1 MTEASSAG
9 RHAPPSAEDALR
21 PIKPEESELLVVTG
35 MSGAGRST
43 AANALEDHGWYV
55 VENLPPQML
64 GTLAEL
70 VSRMPQS
77 LPKLAVVVDVRS
89 KALFADIRDS
99 LSALSASGVTFRVLF
114 LDASD
119 ETLVRRFEQGRRP
132 HPLQGDGRMLDGIA
146 AERELLAEM
155 KSASEMVLDTST
167 LNVHE
172 LGSAVTELFSE
183 SGPVVLRL
191 TVMSFGFK
199 YGLPVDANYVA
210 DVRFIPNPHWVPQL
224 RPHTGL
230 DQDVSDFVLVENRA
244 KDFVDRYVHA
254 LEPVLAGYRRE
265 NKHYAT
271 IAVGCTGGKHRSVA
285 VAAELAK
292 RLAQL
297 PRVTV
302 SVRHRDLGRE

>member
-1 MTEASSAG
+1 MTDSTPGAG
-9 RHAPPSAEDALR
+9 AEGELT
-21 PIKPEESELLVVTG
+21 PVKPQESELLVVTG

-64 GTLAEL
+64 STLADL
-70 VSRMPQS
+70 VARTPQA
-77 LPKLAVVVDVRS
+77 LPKLAVVVDVRG
-89 KALFADIRDS
+89 KAFFSDIRDS
-99 LSALSASGVTFRVLF
+99 LNTLAASGISYRVLF

-119 ETLVRRFEQGRRP
+119 GTLVRRFEQGRRP

-146 AERELLAEM
+146 AEREALALLRDA
-155 KSASEMVLDTST
+155 ADIVVDTSD

-172 LGSAVTELFSE
+172 LASQVTGLFSD

-210 DVRFIPNPHWVPQL
+210 DVRFLPNPHWVPQL

-230 DQDVSDFVLVENRA
+230 DQDVSDFVLAENGA
-244 KDFVDRYVHA
+244 NEFISLYVKA
-254 LEPVLAGYRRE
+254 LEPVLEGYRRE

-285 VAAELAK
+285 VAVELAK

-297 PRVTV
+297 PRVSV
-302 SVRHRDLGRE
+302 STKHRDLGRE

>member
-1 MTEASSAG
+1 MTESTTEGNSLEA
-9 RHAPPSAEDALR
+9 
-21 PIKPEESELLVVTG
+21 IKPEAAEFVVITG

-43 AANALEDHGWYV
+43 AADALEDHGWYV

-64 GTLAEL
+64 GTMAEL
-70 VSRMPQS
+70 VSRTPQS
-77 LPKLAVVVDVRS
+77 IPRFAAVVDVRG

-99 LSALSASGVTFRVLF
+99 LQALAASGITFRVVF

-119 ETLVRRFEQGRRP
+119 DVLVRRFEQGRRP
-132 HPLQGDGRMLDGIA
+132 HPLQGGGRILDGISR
-146 AERELLAEM
+146 ERTLLAELRS
-155 KSASEMVLDTST
+155 SADLVLDTST

-172 LGSAVTELFSE
+172 LASAMTELFSE
-183 SGPVVLRL
+183 TGPVTLRL

-210 DVRFIPNPHWVPQL
+210 DVRFLPNPHWVPQL
-224 RPHTGL
+224 RPQTGL
-230 DQDVSDFVLVENRA
+230 DKDVSDFVLVANGAGE
-244 KDFVDRYVHA
+244 FVDRYVHA
-254 LEPVLAGYRRE
+254 LEPVLDGYRRE

-271 IAVGCTGGKHRSVA
+271 IAIGCTGGKHRSVA
-285 VAAELAK
+285 VAEEISR

-302 SVRHRDLGRE
+302 TTAHRDLGRE

>member
-1 MTEASSAG
+1 MTESTTEGNSLEA
-9 RHAPPSAEDALR
+9 
-21 PIKPEESELLVVTG
+21 IKPEAAEFVVITG

-43 AANALEDHGWYV
+43 AADALEDHGWYV

-64 GTLAEL
+64 GTMAEL
-70 VSRMPQS
+70 VSRTPQS
-77 LPKLAVVVDVRS
+77 IPRFAAVVDVRG

-99 LSALSASGVTFRVLF
+99 LQALAASGITFRVVF

-119 ETLVRRFEQGRRP
+119 DVLVRRFEQGRRP
-132 HPLQGDGRMLDGIA
+132 HPLQGGGRILDGISR
-146 AERELLAEM
+146 ERTLLAELRS
-155 KSASEMVLDTST
+155 SADLVLDTSS

-172 LGSAVTELFSE
+172 LASAMTELFSE
-183 SGPVVLRL
+183 TGPVTLRL

-210 DVRFIPNPHWVPQL
+210 DVRFLPNPHWVPQL
-224 RPHTGL
+224 RPQTGL
-230 DQDVSDFVLVENRA
+230 DKDVSDFVLVANGAGE
-244 KDFVDRYVHA
+244 FVDRYVHA
-254 LEPVLAGYRRE
+254 LEPVLDGYRRE

-271 IAVGCTGGKHRSVA
+271 IAIGCTGGKHRSVA
-285 VAAELAK
+285 VAEEISR

-302 SVRHRDLGRE
+302 TTAHRDLGRE